1 MRIRR
6 PNLPQDE
13 KRETQN
19 SYSYYVEYSLALE
32 MYARMPAEKTI
43 KNICIDSSIAFFIT
57 LTLYWGLYFIFNTE
71 VYYLGIATLV
81 LLCPFLLS
89 IAYAMAVSAKRTL
102 DNAIERNEEL
112 KRRIAEMNGEE
123 KENNYKEIRNEQG

>member
-1 MRIRR
+1 MRSRSL
-6 PNLPQDE
+6 NLPRDE

-57 LTLYWGLYFIFNTE
+57 LTLYWGLYFIFHAE
-71 VYYLGIATLV
+71 IYYLGIATLM
-81 LLCPFLLS
+81 LLFPFLLS
-89 IAYAMAVSAKRTL
+89 IVYAMAVSAKRTI

-112 KRRIAEMNGEE
+112 KRRIAEMNAEE
-123 KENNYKEIRNEQG
+123 NEK